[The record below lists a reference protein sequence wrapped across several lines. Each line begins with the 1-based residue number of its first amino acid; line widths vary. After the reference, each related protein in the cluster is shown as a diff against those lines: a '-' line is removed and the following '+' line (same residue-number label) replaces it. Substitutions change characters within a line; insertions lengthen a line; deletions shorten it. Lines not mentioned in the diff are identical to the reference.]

1 MDPDADLPPVPAGDD
16 FPGMLAT
23 VRSLLATAAETG
35 PASAAL
41 LDGPGLVGA
50 LLDIERIARLAGF
63 LQITAA
69 SAVDTAN
76 LAANTP
82 ERVDAGRAVFAFD
95 SPARV
100 PAGSASAGG
109 SASAATGAAAGA
121 GGGSGSQRA
130 GSGFRGT
137 AEYLQGILG
146 IGIRDA

>member
-1 MDPDADLPPVPAGDD
+1 MFSRFRSDLADAA
-16 FPGMLAT
+16 AT
-23 VRSLLATAAETG
+23 F

-63 LQITAA
+63 LQVAAA

-95 SPARV
+95 PGTAPAGAPAGV
-100 PAGSASAGG
+100 PAGSAFSGG
-109 SASAATGAAAGA
+109 SAATATATAAAAGPGPDTGRGLN
-121 GGGSGSQRA
+121 GGAR
-130 GSGFRGT
+130 SGF
-137 AEYLQGILG
+137 
-146 IGIRDA
+146 